1 MVTNGNSDN
10 YSETTISLW
19 QYHKDEPRDL
29 IIDSNSF
36 KSKARVLSYT
46 NDQGVINAE
55 ISVALKE
62 LSSDRLMN

>member
-10 YSETTISLW
+10 SSETTITLW

-36 KSKARVLSYT
+36 KSKAS
-46 NDQGVINAE
+46 
-55 ISVALKE
+55 LK
-62 LSSDRLMN
+62 LC

>member
-10 YSETTISLW
+10 SSETTITLW

-36 KSKARVLSYT
+36 KSKAS
-46 NDQGVINAE
+46 
-55 ISVALKE
+55 LK
-62 LSSDRLMN
+62 LY